1 MKHLTVH
8 NLFDS
13 IGFCEAQG
21 LSKVFQ
27 AYADN
32 CAGEDIM
39 EGGIGFNANSGYV
52 YIALENGISIASSM
66 GGDVVYIITNFDTGS
81 EEFLDSYEEAINYK
95 F

>member
-1 MKHLTVH
+1 MKHLTVY

-13 IGFCEAQG
+13 IAFCEAQG

-32 CAGEDIM
+32 CPGEDIF
-39 EGGIGFNANSGYV
+39 EIGFNNKTGYV
-52 YIALENGISIASSM
+52 YISLECSNIIICSFLGQ
-66 GGDVVYIITNFDTGS
+66 DVVYIITNFDTGS
-81 EEFLDSYEEAINYK
+81 EEFLDSYEEAINYE